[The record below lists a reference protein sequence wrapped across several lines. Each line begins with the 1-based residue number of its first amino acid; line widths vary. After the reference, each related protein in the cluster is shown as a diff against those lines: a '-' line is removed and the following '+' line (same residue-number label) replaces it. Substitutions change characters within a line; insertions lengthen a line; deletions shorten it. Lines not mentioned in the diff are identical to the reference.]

1 MMHLLGKRLVLFFFV
16 DAKRVLLY
24 HQQFVSDSVLR
35 CLKSADIR
43 IGALETALIYDI
55 NFI

>member
-35 CLKSADIR
+35 SLKSADIR